1 MDKKFPFFPFRK
13 KKLDQRRKTMGNY
26 DQKNSWEKMVKT
38 LNQSV
43 SRRDFIVTS
52 VAAGVM
58 TLIPRFTRAAS
69 AEPFRIGVLLPST
82 GSGANYSERPIKMLP
97 LVAAKINR
105 RGGLLGRHP
114 VELYFRDTQTKPD
127 VGAREARSV
136 ILNEKVQ
143 CVIGTWSSAVAMAIQ
158 EIIHENKVLHLAATS
173 NSSKIVN
180 ENYTPY
186 SFLFGPNSRMQ
197 SGATVVAVARMIE
210 EKGWKR
216 YVTLGLDYEWGRDA
230 QNVFVEKLKEASPET
245 ELVKELWAK
254 LGETDFTSYITA
266 IMALKPDFMF
276 GAIAGKDNETFLQQ
290 AKAAGLFKRVAYP
303 GVFLPVTELMQQ
315 RKTLPRDI
323 IGLNRCP
330 FFAHMDNPIMQSY
343 VTMFQEKFGKD
354 DYPDDFAC
362 MYSDALNALEQAAE
376 KSGSVDTEAIRKALT
391 GATIDTCRGKL
402 SFRDCNNQLDAP
414 SYVGRVADTPEY
426 PFPIFAPE
434 SLIIVKG
441 HEVWIPT
448 CEEVRKLQKKRV

>member
-1 MDKKFPFFPFRK
+1 MTGYTKE
-13 KKLDQRRKTMGNY
+13 DQWDRIVQTMNH
-26 DQKNSWEKMVKT
+26 T
-38 LNQSV
+38 I
-43 SRRDFIVTS
+43 SRRDFIITS

-58 TLIPRFTRAAS
+58 TMVPRFGRAQS
-69 AEPFRIGVLLPST
+69 AEPYRMGVLLPTT

-97 LVAAKINR
+97 LIAAEINK
-105 RGGLLGRHP
+105 RGGLLGKHP
-114 VELYFRDTQTKPD
+114 IELHFRDTQTKPD

-143 CVIGTWSSAVAMAIQ
+143 TVIGTWSSAVAMAIQ
-158 EIIHENKVLHLAATS
+158 EIIHEHKVLHLAATS

-186 SFLFGPNSRMQ
+186 SFQFGPNSRMQ
-197 SGATVVAVARMIE
+197 SGATVVAVTKMIKD
-210 EKGWKR
+210 KGWKK

-230 QNVFVEKLKEASPET
+230 QRVFVENLKKASPGT

-276 GAIAGKDNETFLQQ
+276 GAIAGKDNETFIQQ

-315 RKTLPRDI
+315 QKTLPRGI

-330 FFAHMDNPIMQSY
+330 FFAHMDNPIMQKY
-343 VTMFQEKFGKD
+343 VKMYQDKFGKD

-362 MYSDALNALEQAAE
+362 MYSDALNGLDQAVTKAGTTE
-376 KSGSVDTEAIRKALT
+376 TEAVRKALT

-402 SFRDCNNQLDAP
+402 TFRDCNNQLDAP
-414 SYVGRVADTPEY
+414 SYVGEVVDSPDY
-426 PFPIFAPE
+426 SFPIFDLKTMVE
-434 SLIIVKG
+434 VQG